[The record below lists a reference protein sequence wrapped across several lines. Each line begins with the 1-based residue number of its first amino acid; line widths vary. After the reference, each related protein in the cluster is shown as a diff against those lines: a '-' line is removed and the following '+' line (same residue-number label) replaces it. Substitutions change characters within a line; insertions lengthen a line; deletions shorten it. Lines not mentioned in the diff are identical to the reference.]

1 MLPENQR
8 RYHLGRE
15 CPTLDELDEFVAEPF
30 AISDDRAAR
39 LDEHLERC
47 PYCSDQVDIAA
58 RRTDRELMAELLDLG
73 PHPPGDAE
81 GRGSGEREQ
90 PPDVVDVA
98 LDVAAVQPTDR
109 DDKGGKY
116 GKCTKAFL
124 AIVTSIL
131 LLLTGCF
138 VPAALSVVFPSPFAT
153 LFDGMDSS
161 EVTVVKGT
169 PTVIRG
175 AYGNEASEDLVHLQ
189 FAEGAPIPDVFL
201 RHGRPIGSIERDEY
215 VSKYDGEAAELAVR
229 AYSRAVTETP
239 VSSALASEAWKEH
252 AKGRRIFDRNTIV
265 IGGPSAVRFQEE
277 VSSTPYDWW
286 SDLDVPFSFE
296 PGEVV
301 FRGGGREIRIPA
313 ADLRIGDVRYE
324 VGLIVKKPHP
334 QSTAA
339 CYWLVLAGY
348 SGAAS
353 ESLGH
358 AINDETVVKELNR
371 RDLTEGMLVLC
382 PTDELGGVTKPR
394 GFIVGTAGEIQAI
407 LQQGTAGDA
416 A

>member
-8 RYHLGRE
+8 RYHSGRE
-15 CPTLDELDEFVAEPF
+15 CPTRDELDEFVAEPF

-39 LDEHLERC
+39 LDVHFERC
-47 PYCSDQVDIAA
+47 PYCSHQVDIAA
-58 RRTDRELMAELLDLG
+58 RRMDREMMEELLD
-73 PHPPGDAE
+73 PPSPRPDDSE
-81 GRGSGEREQ
+81 GRGSGEHGQQR
-90 PPDVVDVA
+90 DVDVA
-98 LDVAAVQPTDR
+98 PVDPPVQPTDGG
-109 DDKGGKY
+109 DKGKKHGKY
-116 GKCTKAFL
+116 KRTVMTIA
-124 AIVTSIL
+124 VSIL
-131 LLLTGCF
+131 L
-138 VPAALSVVFPSPFAT
+138 VLSVPIARAGLSFVFPRPLTMF
-153 LFDGMDSS
+153 FYRMDDS

-169 PTVIRG
+169 PAVIRG
-175 AYGNEASEDLVHLQ
+175 AYGNEAEENLVELKFNERADIPRV
-189 FAEGAPIPDVFL
+189 FAAHRRRVGA
-201 RHGRPIGSIERDEY
+201 IERNEY
-215 VSKYDGEAAELAVR
+215 LSKYDGEAAELAVL
-229 AYSRAVTETP
+229 AYSRTVSETP
-239 VSSALASEAWKEH
+239 VSSALASEVWSEH
-252 AKGRRIFDRNTIV
+252 VAGRSMFEKNLIV
-265 IGGPSAVRFQEE
+265 IGGPSAVRFHGED
-277 VSSTPYDWW
+277 SSRPYDWW
-286 SDLDVPFSFE
+286 TDLDVPFSFE

-313 ADLRIGDVRYE
+313 ADLRIGDARYE

-358 AINDETVVKELNR
+358 AINDESVVKELNR
-371 RDLTEGMLVLC
+371 RDLTEGVLVLC